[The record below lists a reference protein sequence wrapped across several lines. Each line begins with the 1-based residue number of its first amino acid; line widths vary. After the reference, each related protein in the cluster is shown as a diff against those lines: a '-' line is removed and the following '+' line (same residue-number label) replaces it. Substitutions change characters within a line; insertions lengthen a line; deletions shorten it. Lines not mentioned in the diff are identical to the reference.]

1 MLVVL
6 QLAASSWVAAAA
18 PLELHTDAA
27 DLARTEAGLRARTGD
42 ALDRFTIIVSPTD
55 ALDTVLVHLQGPD
68 GANITR
74 TLVLGGQTIEDR
86 SRELAASLALLMEAA
101 EAPAPA
107 SYPSS
112 ASSSSASPPEPSP
125 PAPAPVRGWLGLGP
139 RVELGTGVLAEAGVD
154 LQGGAWLAR
163 EHVQPLLSAGF
174 TATSQAGI
182 SLLHTRVGGG
192 LAVGAPLRDRRIW
205 LGGHVLAHALWI
217 RAHEARTATTW
228 HAATE
233 VGGLLQYRGRRLT
246 LGLRSG
252 VDLTLP
258 PLAVQGSR
266 ARIRRGPAR
275 FFVGLVVGLAFG

>member
-1 MLVVL
+1 MF
-6 QLAASSWVAAAA
+6 QLATSLWVAAAA

-42 ALDRFTIIVSPTD
+42 ALDRFTIVVDPTD
-55 ALDTVLVHLQGPD
+55 APGTVLVHLQGPG
-68 GANITR
+68 GADLTR
-74 TLVLGGQTIEDR
+74 NLVLSGQTAEDR

-107 SYPSS
+107 SSPSS
-112 ASSSSASPPEPSP
+112 ASRAEPSP
-125 PAPAPVRGWLGLGP
+125 PAPVRGWLGLGP

-233 VGGLLQYRGRRLT
+233 VGGLLQYRGRRLL

-258 PLAVQGSR
+258 PLAVQGTH